1 MMVSGFTLWTNIF
14 LLKLLT
20 RIQRCV
26 AIVRAVQ
33 LTTSSLTA
41 RLGDKP
47 SVTQQNTAGPA
58 ILIDVWHVLY
68 RKANIWLIIVWKKL
82 LYAGKLLQ
90 YCMFEALSLSLSL
103 RRKIL
108 LYVCSSLSLSQRKK
122 RQVTKFYIAMLYN
135 KSNQQLH
142 NITDNFNSGV
152 ESD

>member
-47 SVTQQNTAGPA
+47 SVTQQNTVEPA

-90 YCMFEALSLSLSL
+90 YCMFEALSLSLCAG
-103 RRKIL
+103 KIL
-108 LYVCSSLSLSQRKK
+108 LYVCSTLSLSQRKK
-122 RQVTKFYIAMLYN
+122 RQVTIVLYCN
-135 KSNQQLH
+135 VL
-142 NITDNFNSGV
+142 
-152 ESD
+152 

>member
-14 LLKLLT
+14 PLKLLT

-47 SVTQQNTAGPA
+47 SVTQQNTVGPA

-90 YCMFEALSLSLSL
+90 YCMFEALSLCAG
-103 RRKIL
+103 KIL
-108 LYVCSSLSLSQRKK
+108 LYVCSSLSLKERTTSYYSFILQCFIINLINNYIISQ
-122 RQVTKFYIAMLYN
+122 
-135 KSNQQLH
+135 
-142 NITDNFNSGV
+142 ITLTV
-152 ESD
+152 V

>member
-33 LTTSSLTA
+33 LTTGSLTA

-47 SVTQQNTAGPA
+47 SVTQQNTVGPA

-90 YCMFEALSLSLSL
+90 YCMFEALSLSLSAQE
-103 RRKIL
+103 K
-108 LYVCSSLSLSQRKK
+108 YYHVCSSLSLSKK
-122 RQVTKFYIAMLYN
+122 EATSYYSFILQCFIINLINNYII
-135 KSNQQLH
+135 SQ
-142 NITDNFNSGV
+142 ITLTV
-152 ESD
+152 V

>member
-90 YCMFEALSLSLSL
+90 YCMFEALSLSL
-103 RRKIL
+103 RRKNIT
-108 LYVCSSLSLSQRKK
+108 VCLQLSLSLSKK
-122 RQVTKFYIAMLYN
+122 EATSYYSFILQCFIINLINNYII
-135 KSNQQLH
+135 SQ
-142 NITDNFNSGV
+142 ITLTV
-152 ESD
+152 V

>member
-1 MMVSGFTLWTNIF
+1 MMVSVFTLWTNIF

-20 RIQRCV
+20 CIQRCV

-47 SVTQQNTAGPA
+47 SVTQRNTAGPA

-90 YCMFEALSLSLSL
+90 YCMFEALSL
-103 RRKIL
+103 RAGKIL

>member
-47 SVTQQNTAGPA
+47 SVTQQNTVGPA

-90 YCMFEALSLSLSL
+90 YCMFEALSLSLSAQEKYYCMFAAL
-103 RRKIL
+103 
-108 LYVCSSLSLSQRKK
+108 SLSLSKK
-122 RQVTKFYIAMLYN
+122 EATSYYSFILQCFIINLINNYII
-135 KSNQQLH
+135 SQ
-142 NITDNFNSGV
+142 ITLTV
-152 ESD
+152 V

>member
-26 AIVRAVQ
+26 AIVRAEQ

-47 SVTQQNTAGPA
+47 SVTQRNTVGPA

-90 YCMFEALSLSLSL
+90 YCMFEALSLSLCAG
-103 RRKIL
+103 KIL
-108 LYVCSSLSLSQRKK
+108 PCLQLSLSLSKK
-122 RQVTKFYIAMLYN
+122 QATSYYSFILQCFIINLINNYII
-135 KSNQQLH
+135 SQ
-142 NITDNFNSGV
+142 ITLTV
-152 ESD
+152 V

>member
-47 SVTQQNTAGPA
+47 SVTQRNTAGPA

-90 YCMFEALSLSLSL
+90 YCMFEALSLSLSAQE
-103 RRKIL
+103 K
-108 LYVCSSLSLSQRKK
+108 YYCMFAALSLSQRKK
-122 RQVTKFYIAMLYN
+122 RQVTIVLYCN
-135 KSNQQLH
+135 AL
-142 NITDNFNSGV
+142 
-152 ESD
+152 

>member
-47 SVTQQNTAGPA
+47 SVTQQNTVGPA

-90 YCMFEALSLSLSL
+90 YCMFEALSLSLCAG
-103 RRKIL
+103 KIL
-108 LYVCSSLSLSQRKK
+108 LYVCSSLSLKERTTSYYRFILQCFIINLINNYIISQ
-122 RQVTKFYIAMLYN
+122 
-135 KSNQQLH
+135 
-142 NITDNFNSGV
+142 ITLTV
-152 ESD
+152 V

>member
-47 SVTQQNTAGPA
+47 SVTQQNTVGPA

-103 RRKIL
+103 RRKNIT
-108 LYVCSSLSLSQRKK
+108 VCLQLSLSLSQRKK
-122 RQVTKFYIAMLYN
+122 RQVTIVLYCN
-135 KSNQQLH
+135 AL
-142 NITDNFNSGV
+142 
-152 ESD
+152 

>member
-1 MMVSGFTLWTNIF
+1 MMVSVFTLWTNIF

-47 SVTQQNTAGPA
+47 NVTQRNTVGPA
-58 ILIDVWHVLY
+58 IILILIDVWHVLY

-90 YCMFEALSLSLSL
+90 YCMFEALSLSL
-103 RRKIL
+103 RRKNIT
-108 LYVCSSLSLSQRKK
+108 LSLSQRNK
-122 RQVTKFYIAMLYN
+122 RQVTIVLYCN
-135 KSNQQLH
+135 AL
-142 NITDNFNSGV
+142 
-152 ESD
+152 

>member
-26 AIVRAVQ
+26 AIVKAVQ

-47 SVTQQNTAGPA
+47 SVTQRNTAGPA

-90 YCMFEALSLSLSL
+90 YCMFAALSLSL
-103 RRKIL
+103 RRKNIT
-108 LYVCSSLSLSQRKK
+108 VCLQHSFSLSKKEATSYYSFILQCFIINLINNYIISQ
-122 RQVTKFYIAMLYN
+122 
-135 KSNQQLH
+135 
-142 NITDNFNSGV
+142 ITLTV
-152 ESD
+152 V

>member
-1 MMVSGFTLWTNIF
+1 MMVSGFTLWTNNF

-47 SVTQQNTAGPA
+47 SVTQRNTAGPA

-90 YCMFEALSLSLSL
+90 YCMFEALSLCAG
-103 RRKIL
+103 KIL
-108 LYVCSSLSLSQRKK
+108 LYVCSSFSLSKK
-122 RQVTKFYIAMLYN
+122 EATSYYSFILQCFI
-135 KSNQQLH
+135 
-142 NITDNFNSGV
+142 II
-152 ESD
+152 

>member
-47 SVTQQNTAGPA
+47 SVTQQNTVGPA

-90 YCMFEALSLSLSL
+90 YCMFAALSLCAG
-103 RRKIL
+103 KIL
-108 LYVCSSLSLSQRKK
+108 LNVCSSLSLSLSKK
-122 RQVTKFYIAMLYN
+122 QATSYYSFILQCFIINLINNYII
-135 KSNQQLH
+135 SQ
-142 NITDNFNSGV
+142 ITLTV
-152 ESD
+152 V

>member
-26 AIVRAVQ
+26 AIVKAVQ

-47 SVTQQNTAGPA
+47 SVTQRNTAGPA

-68 RKANIWLIIVWKKL
+68 RKANIWLIIVWKSC
-82 LYAGKLLQ
+82 
-90 YCMFEALSLSLSL
+90 CMQESYYSTVCLKLSLSLCAG
-103 RRKIL
+103 KIL
-108 LYVCSSLSLSQRKK
+108 LYVCSSLSLSLRRK
-122 RQVTKFYIAMLYN
+122 
-135 KSNQQLH
+135 
-142 NITDNFNSGV
+142 NITMFAALSLSLK
-152 ESD
+152 ETSDKLL

>member
-47 SVTQQNTAGPA
+47 SVTQRNTAGPA

-68 RKANIWLIIVWKKL
+68 RKANIWLISCCMQESYYSTVC
-82 LYAGKLLQ
+82 LQ
-90 YCMFEALSLSLSL
+90 LSLSLSAQ
-103 RRKIL
+103 KK
-108 LYVCSSLSLSQRKK
+108 YYHVCSSLSLSKK
-122 RQVTKFYIAMLYN
+122 QATSYYSFILQCFIINLINNYII
-135 KSNQQLH
+135 SQ
-142 NITDNFNSGV
+142 ITLTV
-152 ESD
+152 V

>member
-20 RIQRCV
+20 CIQRCV

-47 SVTQQNTAGPA
+47 SVTQQNTVGPA

-90 YCMFEALSLSLSL
+90 YCMFAALSLSAQE
-103 RRKIL
+103 K
-108 LYVCSSLSLSQRKK
+108 YYHVCSSLSKKQATSYYSFILQCFIINLINNYIISQ
-122 RQVTKFYIAMLYN
+122 
-135 KSNQQLH
+135 
-142 NITDNFNSGV
+142 ITLTV
-152 ESD
+152 V

>member
-1 MMVSGFTLWTNIF
+1 MMVSGFTLWTNNF

-47 SVTQQNTAGPA
+47 SVTQRNTAGPA

-90 YCMFEALSLSLSL
+90 YCMFEALSLSL
-103 RRKIL
+103 RRKNIT
-108 LYVCSSLSLSQRKK
+108 VCLQLSLSLSKK
-122 RQVTKFYIAMLYN
+122 QATSYYSFILQCFIINLINNYII
-135 KSNQQLH
+135 SQ
-142 NITDNFNSGV
+142 ITLTV
-152 ESD
+152 V